1 MAISKEEIEKLAW
14 LARLR
19 FSEEELERFTGEFD
33 AIIAFADTINESVS
47 GKTEQIRSV
56 GSELV
61 SLEELRADEVV
72 PSLPA
77 GRIVSYVEDANGF
90 FRVKRSR
97 K

>member
-19 FSEEELERFTGEFD
+19 FSEEELEKFTGEFD

-77 GRIVSYVEDANGF
+77 GRIVSNVEDANGF

>member
-19 FSEEELERFTGEFD
+19 FTEEELERFTGEFD

-47 GKTEQIRSV
+47 GKTEEIRSV
-56 GSELV
+56 GSALV
-61 SLEELRADEVV
+61 TLEQLRADEVR
-72 PSLPA
+72 PSLPVE
-77 GRIVSYVEDANGF
+77 RILSNVEDANGF

>member
-1 MAISKEEIEKLAW
+1 MAISKEEIEKLAR

-19 FSEEELERFTGEFD
+19 FSEEELIQFTGEFD

-47 GKTEQIRSV
+47 GKTEEIRSV

-61 SLEELRADEVV
+61 SLEELRADEVT
-72 PSLPA
+72 PSLPVS
-77 GRIVSYVEDANGF
+77 RIVSNVEDHNGY
-90 FRVKRSR
+90 FRVKKSR